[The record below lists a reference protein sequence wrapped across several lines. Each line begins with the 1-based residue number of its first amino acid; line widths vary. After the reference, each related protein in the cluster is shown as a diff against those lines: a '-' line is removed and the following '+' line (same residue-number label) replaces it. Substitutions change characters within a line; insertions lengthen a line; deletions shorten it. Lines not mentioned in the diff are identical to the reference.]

1 METIGATNQS
11 PQAAI
16 GELVA
21 NCFDARCGEEKLNIS
36 IDMRNNQIVVLD
48 NGKGMTSE
56 ILEKAVCIGEDMS
69 RYIERG
75 EGTKG
80 HFLLHSR

>member
-1 METIGATNQS
+1 M
-11 PQAAI
+11 
-16 GELVA
+16 A

-69 RYIERG
+69 RYIECR
-75 EGTKG
+75 
-80 HFLLHSR
+80 